1 MFKASQHSN
10 AEALL
15 KPGIRPCNMI
25 FNWLLRNFDSSLCE
39 WPTFFQAT
47 MISVREKK
55 KKKKNLNIDNC
66 LECFCLK
73 VMRPTRSNQDR
84 GEKERVTDEGVWIY
98 HSPMLTFI
106 HRDRRRGIM
115 TSVRKKKAER
125 LFKLK
130 GRGDGRREN
139 GGLRRSQG
147 QEIVWERSR
156 VKVELTCLS
165 IGVH

>member
-1 MFKASQHSN
+1 MFKASRHSN

-115 TSVRKKKAER
+115 TYVRKKKAER

-139 GGLRRSQG
+139 GGEGGRRGSEEEPG
-147 QEIVWERSR
+147 AGDSLGKVSR
-156 VKVELTCLS
+156 
-165 IGVH
+165 

>member
-1 MFKASQHSN
+1 
-10 AEALL
+10 
-15 KPGIRPCNMI
+15 
-25 FNWLLRNFDSSLCE
+25 
-39 WPTFFQAT
+39 

-115 TSVRKKKAER
+115 TYVRKKKAER

-139 GGLRRSQG
+139 GGEGGRRGSEEEPG
-147 QEIVWERSR
+147 AGDSLGKVSR
-156 VKVELTCLS
+156 
-165 IGVH
+165 

>member
-1 MFKASQHSN
+1 
-10 AEALL
+10 
-15 KPGIRPCNMI
+15 
-25 FNWLLRNFDSSLCE
+25 
-39 WPTFFQAT
+39 

-139 GGLRRSQG
+139 GGEGGRRGSEEKPG
-147 QEIVWERSR
+147 AGDSLGKVSR
-156 VKVELTCLS
+156 
-165 IGVH
+165 

>member
-73 VMRPTRSNQDR
+73 VMRPTRSNQDW

-139 GGLRRSQG
+139 GGEGGRRGSEEEPG
-147 QEIVWERSR
+147 AGDSLGKVSR
-156 VKVELTCLS
+156 
-165 IGVH
+165 

>member
-10 AEALL
+10 AEALS

-39 WPTFFQAT
+39 WPTFFKQQW
-47 MISVREKK
+47 SLCEKKK

-139 GGLRRSQG
+139 GGEGGRRGSEEEPG
-147 QEIVWERSR
+147 AGDSLGKVSR
-156 VKVELTCLS
+156 
-165 IGVH
+165 